1 MSVGSQAAPLG
12 VYSLLFGA
20 CSMEHGVWS
29 LEARLWPPDTL
40 AFGRQRVAIYFVAA
54 AAAAARIWLRKAKV

>member
-1 MSVGSQAAPLG
+1 
-12 VYSLLFGA
+12 
-20 CSMEHGVWS
+20 MEHGVWS